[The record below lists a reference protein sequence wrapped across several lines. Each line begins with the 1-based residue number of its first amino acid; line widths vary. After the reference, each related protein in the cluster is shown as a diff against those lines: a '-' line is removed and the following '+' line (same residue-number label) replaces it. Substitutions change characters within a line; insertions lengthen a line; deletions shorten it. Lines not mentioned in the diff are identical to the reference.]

1 MATISQIQQLY
12 IAYFGRPADPA
23 GLDYWVSTGI
33 STKDFAAAMYAQPEF
48 QQVNAGLPV
57 IDQVNAL
64 YLNLFGRS
72 GDTEGLLYWTQQIN
86 TGKLSLASIANDLIF
101 AANNN
106 PSAQSQLDKTAL
118 NNKTATAIAYTGD
131 VRETSA
137 SLIAYNPTSSTPW
150 VTGPQF
156 TSAVTYLAG
165 VTQTAPTAA
174 ATQASVDAM
183 TAIVAPGQT
192 FTLTTN
198 IDTFTGTANADTFV
212 SSLVFDVSEASTAS
226 STLNIAD
233 TIVGGSGADLLT
245 ITISGAQDATVAI
258 TAAGITGV
266 ETFNVRNTVLQTAT
280 LAATNFA
287 GLTAAN
293 SDRSVGA
300 LTVTGLTASASGGI
314 IGDGVLT
321 NGASTFGWGSSVLAG
336 TVNIS
341 GGTLGAGVVTTS
353 GTLLATNTVNSTGAS
368 NTIGALT
375 LGAAVTTLNINA
387 TTNLTTG
394 AVSNTTAAALT
405 RINVTGSGTVNISA
419 AALQA
424 TVATIDASA
433 ATGALTVALGSLA
446 TQKVTGGSGNDVIST
461 GGVLTTGSVD
471 AGAGNGDVLVVTAV
485 ANVNTTTLAAK
496 YTNFETLRIGALALD
511 MSLISGITA
520 VQLTGAATLTNMSAT
535 QAAAVTAR
543 ANIGNASLALAN
555 AAGTS
560 DVLTIT
566 NGLGTKAEVA
576 TSIGTLVATGFETI
590 NLVANPGISAAVGAD
605 RTTTVTAIT
614 DTSLTAVN
622 LTGTAFT
629 FGDIASTK
637 AVAWNASALTG
648 NGAATPVG
656 LTLTTTGAAFAGSV
670 VTGSALRDGVVMT
683 TSTGVTFNL
692 GAGNDTFSTTS
703 ALLLPSGAST
713 DNTINAGEG
722 TSDQLIITG
731 AATLTDTSFTK
742 TSGFESLQ
750 LAGGAV
756 NNSVTGLGAGFLGA
770 YATGVTVTDA
780 ATQATAQTYTWASGL
795 YSQNVT
801 LTHVT
806 DAVGVAN
813 TANQSITTGA
823 GNDTITLTAASFTA
837 LTAGVSQGQIVV
849 STGAGT
855 DSITVSTGTL
865 NTAATAQAVS
875 ITGGTGADA
884 INITSHVNGAATTTL
899 LGNISIVV
907 AAGDSSTTAF
917 DSITGFRAGATSA
930 GEVSDMLDFS
940 NATLNAYTAT
950 AVAGYT
956 AAQLTVAVSAAGLTT
971 FAGTSAASLTLAEK
985 VSAVQSVVITVNG
998 DSAFFIDNGNTYVF
1012 NNETAGDVLVQL
1024 TGLTGVTA
1032 LITTNAATANAV
1044 FIG

>member
-1 MATISQIQQLY
+1 MLEKY
-12 IAYFGRPADPA
+12 VYF
-23 GLDYWVSTGI
+23 
-33 STKDFAAAMYAQPEF
+33 
-48 QQVNAGLPV
+48 
-57 IDQVNAL
+57 
-64 YLNLFGRS
+64 
-72 GDTEGLLYWTQQIN
+72 
-86 TGKLSLASIANDLIF
+86 
-101 AANNN
+101 
-106 PSAQSQLDKTAL
+106 
-118 NNKTATAIAYTGD
+118 
-131 VRETSA
+131 
-137 SLIAYNPTSSTPW
+137 
-150 VTGPQF
+150 
-156 TSAVTYLAG
+156 
-165 VTQTAPTAA
+165 
-174 ATQASVDAM
+174 DA
-183 TAIVAPGQT
+183 GQT

-212 SSLVFDVSEASTAS
+212 SSLVFDADEASTAS

-233 TIVGGSGADLLT
+233 TIVGGLGADLLT
-245 ITISGAQDATVAI
+245 ITISGAQNAAVAI
-258 TAAGITGV
+258 TAAGISGV
-266 ETFNVRNTVLQTAT
+266 ETFNVRNTVAQTAT
-280 LAATNFA
+280 LGATNFA

-293 SDRSVGA
+293 SDRSAGA

-314 IGDGVLT
+314 IGDGVIT
-321 NGASTFGWGSSVLAG
+321 NGASSFGWGATVIAG

-341 GGTLGAGVVTTS
+341 GGSLGAGVVTTS

-387 TTNLTTG
+387 TTALTTG
-394 AVSNTTAAALT
+394 AVTNTTAAALT
-405 RINVTGSGTVNISA
+405 RINVTGSSA
-419 AALQA
+419 VSLSDTALEA

-461 GGVLTTGSVD
+461 GGVLTTGFVD
-471 AGAGNGDVLVVTAV
+471 AGGGSGDVLVVTAV
-485 ANVNTTTLAAK
+485 ANVNTSTLAAK
-496 YTNFETLRIGALALD
+496 YTNFEALRIGALALD
-511 MSLISGITA
+511 MSLVSGITA

-535 QAAAVTAR
+535 QAAAVSAR
-543 ANIGNASLALAN
+543 SDIANASLALAN
-555 AAGTS
+555 SSGTS

-566 NGLGTKAEVA
+566 NGRGTTTLAA
-576 TSIGTLVATGFETI
+576 TAIGTLVATGFETI
-590 NLVANPGISAAVGAD
+590 NLVANPGPSAAVGAD

-648 NGAATPVG
+648 NGASTSVG
-656 LTLTTTGAAFAGSV
+656 LTLSATGAAFAGSV
-670 VTGSALRDGVVMT
+670 VTGSALRDGVIMNS
-683 TSTGVTFNL
+683 STGVTFNL

-722 TSDQLIITG
+722 TSDQLIITD
-731 AATLTDTSFTK
+731 AVTLTDTSFTK
-742 TSGFESLQ
+742 TSGFEALQ

-770 YATGVTVTDA
+770 YATGVIVTDT
-780 ATQATAQTYTWASGL
+780 ATQDAAQTYTWASGL

-801 LTHVT
+801 LTHT
-806 DAVGVAN
+806 
-813 TANQSITTGA
+813 TAGTGGATSSNQSITTGSGA
-823 GNDTITLTAASFTA
+823 DTITLVAASFVGKTA
-837 LTAGVSQGQIVV
+837 AGGGNIAV
-849 STGAGT
+849 STGAGADT
-855 DSITVSTGTL
+855 ITVSTGTL
-865 NTAATAQAVS
+865 LTTASVQAVT
-875 ITGGTGADA
+875 ITAGTGADT
-884 INITSHVNGAATTTL
+884 INASTHVNGAATTGL
-899 LGNISIVV
+899 IGNFSFVV
-907 AAGDSSTTAF
+907 AAGDSSTTAY
-917 DSITGFRAGATSA
+917 DQITGFRAGATSA

-940 NATLNAYTAT
+940 NAALNAYTAT

-956 AAQLTVAVSAAGLTT
+956 SAQLTVAVSAAGLTT

-985 VSAVQSVVITVNG
+985 VSAVQSVVITTNG
-998 DSAFFIDNGNTYVF
+998 DSAFFIDSGNTYVF

-1024 TGLTGVTA
+1024 VGLTGVTA